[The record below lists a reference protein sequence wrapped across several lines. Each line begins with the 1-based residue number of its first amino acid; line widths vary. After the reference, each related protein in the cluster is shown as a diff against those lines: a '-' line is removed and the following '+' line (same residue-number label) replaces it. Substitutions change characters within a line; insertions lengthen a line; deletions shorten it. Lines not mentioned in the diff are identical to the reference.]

1 MKIIKEEISGGE
13 IYQGFFG
20 GTIDLLNSEGE
31 TTAKIKTTTYEEEF
45 PLLFT
50 FEEEVTLEP
59 RKDKK
64 GKDKPEREKIYSS
77 AKVKFPFEYG
87 ITKGELTL
95 NVMYKIGEDI
105 PKAIMK
111 EIGNKLAMLEFAP
124 RKNPND

>member
-77 AKVKFPFEYG
+77 AK
-87 ITKGELTL
+87 GELTL